1 MARAFTRVTVHPL
14 PKDAIEPPHKA
25 LLQYYLSLLGGAALS
40 PLDLDT
46 SALEALAP
54 SPGAARQVAHQW
66 TKHHLAVRL
75 RFGSYAMVDPS
86 VAIRAWGIPSY
97 YAELLVLH
105 DVLAAR
111 KIPHAFACLTAA
123 THADYVP
130 ERPLLVTHHDEE
142 RQTDRLEAIRYDFP
156 RATLEEAKL
165 AVLGEEFAVPILPT
179 AEAAIVFAALGTP
192 RETMAARELAQQA
205 PLDERVARRLN
216 HFGVRLDA
224 RVFRSEDPRVKL
236 PKHLEARRS
245 RLAESLLAEGSG

>member
-1 MARAFTRVTVHPL
+1 MARALTRVTVHSL
-14 PKDAIEPPHKA
+14 PKDAIEPPNKA
-25 LLQYYLSLLGGAALS
+25 LLQYYLSLAGGAVSS

-86 VAIRAWGIPSY
+86 VAIRAWGIPPY
-97 YAELLVLH
+97 YADLLVLH

-111 KIPHAFACLTAA
+111 KIPHAFACLSAA

-142 RQTDRLEAIRYDFP
+142 RRTDRLEAIRYDFP
-156 RATLEEAKL
+156 RTSLEDAKL
-165 AVLGEEFAVPILPT
+165 AVLGEEYTLPIL
-179 AEAAIVFAALGTP
+179 AVSEAAIVFAALGTP

-205 PLDERVARRLN
+205 PLEERTARRLN
-216 HFGVRLDA
+216 HYGVRLEP
-224 RVFRSEDPRVKL
+224 RVFRSEDPRIKL
-236 PKHLEARRS
+236 PEHLQTRRS
-245 RLAESLLAEGSG
+245 RLAESMLAEGSG